1 MHTSTNDQILS
12 IGPWAVLT
20 DPAGLLVPG
29 GRAEAVDHA
38 VRQAARRA
46 SAVLLPT
53 LALLLGFI
61 FRAAIAFAA

>member
-1 MHTSTNDQILS
+1 MYDIPRLQQPGAAH
-12 IGPWAVLT
+12 
-20 DPAGLLVPG
+20 GLLVPG